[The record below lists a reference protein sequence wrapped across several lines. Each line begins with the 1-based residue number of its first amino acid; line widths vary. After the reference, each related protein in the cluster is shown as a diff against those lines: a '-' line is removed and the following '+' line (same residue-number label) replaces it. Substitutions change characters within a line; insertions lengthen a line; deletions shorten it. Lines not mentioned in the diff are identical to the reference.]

1 MAVQGLTVALT
12 TNPTPIANV
21 AQGAAGGNG
30 SLRVIVRNRGA
41 ANVYIGGPTVSTNG
55 YQLSTGDVPLQ
66 ITLQPWDA
74 LYGTS
79 TGNIVVDV
87 LRMNETT

>member
-1 MAVQGLTVALT
+1 MAVQGLTIALT
-12 TNPTPIANV
+12 TSPTAIANV
-21 AQGAAGGNG
+21 PGGPGFG

-41 ANVYIGGPTVSTNG
+41 ANVYLGSSGVTTSG
-55 YQLSTGDVPLQ
+55 YQLSTGDIPLQ

-79 TGNIVVDV
+79 TGSIVVDV